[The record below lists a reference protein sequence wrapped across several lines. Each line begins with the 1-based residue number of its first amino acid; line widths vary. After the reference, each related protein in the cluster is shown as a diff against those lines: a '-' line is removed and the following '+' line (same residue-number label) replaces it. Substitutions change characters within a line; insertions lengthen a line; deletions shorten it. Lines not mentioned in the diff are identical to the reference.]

1 MTLVTHGEETW
12 KRVGFVHDLLL
23 VAQIEDRP
31 PASDD
36 NRQRLV
42 VTVYP
47 RGATDAVGW
56 LTAIPETA
64 VIDLVRRERSHL
76 RDVRITGGPR
86 GVVVIDDPGL
96 PVAFGVQFSV
106 EGVTRRGMAAAW
118 RAALGRVHRPRT

>member
-1 MTLVTHGEETW
+1 M
-12 KRVGFVHDLLL
+12 KRLGYVRDLLL
-23 VAQIEDRP
+23 VAQITERP

-36 NRQRLV
+36 DRHQRLA

-47 RGATDAVGW
+47 RGATDALGW

-64 VIDLVRRERSHL
+64 VVDLVRRECRHL

-96 PVAFGVQFSV
+96 PVALGVQFSV
-106 EGVTRRGMAAAW
+106 EGVERHGLAAAW
-118 RAALGRVHRPRT
+118 RGALGRVHRPC